1 MALNKFKINRKLIFQ
16 ISLVLIGFF
25 IIFFT
30 YFNTDK
36 QKEIVKKN
44 EQEKTLEEKKLP
56 ENTSTFENIQY
67 EGVDKSGNK
76 FIINSEYAEF
86 KNDIPNLINMERILA
101 RFFFKDGTILKIT
114 SDYGTYDN
122 ITNDMEF
129 EQNVKMYYLEKK
141 LFSEKANFV
150 NSENY
155 LFVEGNVIAEGAE
168 GDLSADKMDF
178 DLTEKKLRISMY
190 NQDKVNI
197 RVNY

>member
-1 MALNKFKINRKLIFQ
+1 
-16 ISLVLIGFF
+16 
-25 IIFFT
+25 
-30 YFNTDK
+30 
-36 QKEIVKKN
+36 
-44 EQEKTLEEKKLP
+44 
-56 ENTSTFENIQY
+56 
-67 EGVDKSGNK
+67 
-76 FIINSEYAEF
+76 
-86 KNDIPNLINMERILA
+86 
-101 RFFFKDGTILKIT
+101 
-114 SDYGTYDN
+114 
-122 ITNDMEF
+122 MEF

>member
-1 MALNKFKINRKLIFQ
+1 MALNKFKPNKRLIFQ
-16 ISLVLIGFF
+16 MILLSIGIF

-30 YFNTDK
+30 YFYTDK
-36 QKEIVKKN
+36 QKSVKKT
-44 EQEKTLEEKKLP
+44 EQKKIMEEKKHP

-67 EGVDKSGNK
+67 EGIDANGNK
-76 FIINSEYAEF
+76 FVINSEYAEF
-86 KNDIPNLINMERILA
+86 KNDIPNIIHMEKILS
-101 RFFFKDGTILKIT
+101 RFFFKDGTVLKIT
-114 SDYGTYDN
+114 SDFGIYDN

-129 EQNVKMYYLEKK
+129 EQNVKMYYLEKR
-141 LFSEKANFV
+141 LFAEKANFV

-155 LFVEGNVIAEGAE
+155 LFVEGNIIAEGIE

>member
-1 MALNKFKINRKLIFQ
+1 MAFNKFKPNKRLIFQ
-16 ISLVLIGFF
+16 MILLSIGIF

-30 YFNTDK
+30 YFYTDK
-36 QKEIVKKN
+36 QKSVKKT
-44 EQEKTLEEKKLP
+44 EQKKIMEEKKHP

-67 EGVDKSGNK
+67 EGIDANGNK

-86 KNDIPNLINMERILA
+86 KNDIPNIIHMEKILS
-101 RFFFKDGTILKIT
+101 RFFFKDGTVLKIT
-114 SDYGTYDN
+114 SDFGVYDN

-129 EQNVKMYYLEKK
+129 EQNVKMYYLEKR
-141 LFSEKANFV
+141 LFAEKANFV

-155 LFVEGNVIAEGAE
+155 LFVEGNIIAEGIE

>member
-1 MALNKFKINRKLIFQ
+1 MASNKYKLNKKIFSQ
-16 ISLVLIGFF
+16 ITLFLLGVM

-30 YFNTDK
+30 YFYTDK
-36 QKEIVKKN
+36 QKTAKKN
-44 EQEKTLEEKKLP
+44 EEKKVEKIDEQLQ
-56 ENTSTFENIQY
+56 NKSTFENIQY
-67 EGVDKSGNK
+67 EGVDENGNK
-76 FIINSEYAEF
+76 FIIGSVYAEF
-86 KNDIPNLINMERILA
+86 ENDVPNIINMNDILC
-101 RFFFKDGTILKIT
+101 RFFFKDGTILRIT
-114 SDYGTYDN
+114 SDFGVYNN
-122 ITNDMEF
+122 ITNDMSF

>member
-1 MALNKFKINRKLIFQ
+1 M
-16 ISLVLIGFF
+16 GFL

-30 YFNTDK
+30 YFYTDK
-36 QKEIVKKN
+36 QKKAVKKT
-44 EQEKTLEEKKLP
+44 EQEKILEGKKLE

-67 EGVDKSGNK
+67 EGIDGNGNK

-86 KNDIPNLINMERILA
+86 KNDMPNIIDMERILA
-101 RFFFKDGTILKIT
+101 RFFFKDGTVLKIT
-114 SDYGTYDN
+114 SDFGIYDN

-129 EQNVKMYYLEKK
+129 EQNVKMYYLEKR

-155 LFVEGNVIAEGAE
+155 LFVQGNVVAQGSE

-178 DLTEKKLRISMY
+178 NLAEKKLRISMY
-190 NQDKVNI
+190 NEEKVNI